1 MTFAADAHGKI
12 EDAQTQIAR
21 LREQVEALMK
31 DRVTPAV
38 AEFAGRAESAVHS
51 ASGVVRDQAH
61 MVSGRVKDQPLVAIM
76 VAAAVG
82 WIIGR
87 AMR

>member
-1 MTFAADAHGKI
+1 MVMATDSNRRLENARA
-12 EDAQTQIAR
+12 EIAR
-21 LREQVEALMK
+21 LRDEVDSLMK

-38 AEFAGRAESAVHS
+38 SDFVGRAERAMSDARDVVGGQSQAV
-51 ASGVVRDQAH
+51 V
-61 MVSGRVKDQPLVAIM
+61 GRVKERPLIAIAI
-76 VAAAVG
+76 AAAVG